1 MNSLNL
7 RPTTGSHQ
15 RNPVL
20 GGLSE
25 KTPSFNS
32 TQKVPK
38 KVTDADDFSVKG
50 ATTSHASCVQG
61 TRVIRETGGG
71 CGGFGMGPTGEEE
84 EAISYEY

>member
-7 RPTTGSHQ
+7 RPSHH

-38 KVTDADDFSVKG
+38 KVTNPDEFSMKG
-50 ATTSHASCVQG
+50 PTTSHASCIQG
-61 TRVIRETGGG
+61 TRVMRETGNGG
-71 CGGFGMGPTGEEE
+71 GYGMGPTGDEED
-84 EAISYEY
+84 AISYEY